1 MTMEGMAME
10 IEGTLYKTTHCKDCG
25 MLFLVESGSLD
36 QLCDICGKKKVLQNK
51 KPFSTLRKANTLKG
65 VLAKN

>member
-1 MTMEGMAME
+1 ME

-25 MLFLVESGSLD
+25 MLFFVESDSFN
-36 QLCDICGKKKVLQNK
+36 QLCDICDKKKVLQNMK
-51 KPFSTLRKANTLKG
+51 VFSTLRKVNTLKG